1 MGEAQ
6 QYDIFISYRREGGYD
21 TAQLLYDR
29 LTQMRY
35 RVSFDLETLRGGKF
49 NTQLYKRIEQ
59 CSDVLVVMSKDSLNL
74 RENQEDDWFRLEI
87 AHALKHKKNI
97 VPVFLRDFKFPQK
110 GELPE
115 DIVDLVDYQG
125 VTASQEHFDSVL
137 KRICRNF
144 KAKPRRR
151 KWPVVAAI
159 AASLLVGAGIGV
171 WLKADK
177 IFPYPFTTEQKKQ
190 VESLAANIMLVGTA
204 YNDYLAADNDLLAAA
219 RLSVEAGSRT
229 TFDEAALTY
238 RYKLK
243 NARDHFTSAYMA
255 TSDFAKRVN
264 GMPVDY
270 AGMQVFLEGLKQE
283 LEFAGDEVS
292 SLERVCD
299 PDYPCEKAD
308 RLRMLNHKQ
317 KDRKIR
323 SDLFSVSVMGIFC
336 NISPAALTDFK
347 KVAGEWVHIRL
358 LHDPWLRDEKEIE
371 RKLEALCNSLQAVVG
386 EMQTILGNQNSALAG
401 DTQKFRKDMAEIGV
415 PSDQV
420 EKMLAAERTLADI
433 KTVLDTTNTIPERE
447 LALYR
452 KQLIEAGL
460 TEEQAD
466 SLVAKL
472 RQLVDKKQAMLQT
485 RKQLFDMQDELAK
498 KHEEIRKKFAP
509 RDDDDIGILWGK
521 ALRFMSVN
529 MPEEA
534 KRCADVLRRRNTPD
548 FPPSAIDTAEAIIL
562 SKGALPFVDGVL
574 VCSYEPPATSHAI
587 FKIGDVITEVNG
599 KPCHHFEDYSSKAGN
614 TYTIYRRNAKGEFD
628 KLTAT
633 MPENQPRVALVNL
646 TEKGDGK

>member
-29 LTQMRY
+29 LTQMGY

-49 NTQLYKRIEQ
+49 NTQLYRRIEQ
-59 CSDVLVVMSKDSLNL
+59 CSDVLVVMSRDSLNL

-144 KAKPRRR
+144 KAKPHRRR
-151 KWPVVAAI
+151 WPVVAAI
-159 AASLLVGAGIGV
+159 AAALLIGAGIGV
-171 WLKADK
+171 WLKSDK

-219 RLSVEAGSRT
+219 RFSVEAVSRKA
-229 TFDEAALTY
+229 FDDAAPIYLH
-238 RYKLK
+238 RLRK
-243 NARDHFTSAYMA
+243 ARDRFASAFTA
-255 TSDFAKRVN
+255 TSDFARHVSN
-264 GMPVDY
+264 MPIDY

-283 LEFAGDEVS
+283 LQLADDEVP
-292 SLERVCD
+292 SLERVCN
-299 PDYPCEKAD
+299 PDFPCEKAD
-308 RLRMLNHKQ
+308 RLRMINHKQ
-317 KDRKIR
+317 KDWKLR

-336 NISPAALTDFK
+336 NIAPEALTDFK
-347 KVAGEWVHIRL
+347 KVAGEWIHIRL

-371 RKLEALCNSLQAVVG
+371 RKMEALCNELAAVVG
-386 EMQTILGNQNSALAG
+386 EMQTILGNQNSALAKE
-401 DTQKFRKDMAEIGV
+401 TQKFRHDMAEIGMS
-415 PSDQV
+415 SDQV

-433 KTVLDTTNTIPERE
+433 RGLIDTTKKLPEQE
-447 LALYR
+447 LALYK
-452 KQLIEAGL
+452 KQLIEAGM
-460 TEEQAD
+460 TEAQAD
-466 SLVAKL
+466 SLVGKFRKL
-472 RQLVDKKQAMLQT
+472 AEQKLALSSAQEQLAEAHDRL
-485 RKQLFDMQDELAK
+485 RE
-498 KHEEIRKKFAP
+498 KFAP

>member
-1 MGEAQ
+1 MNKNN

-29 LTQMRY
+29 LTQMGY

-49 NTQLYKRIEQ
+49 NTQLYRRIEQ
-59 CSDVLVVMSKDSLNL
+59 CSDVLVIMSRDSLNL

-159 AASLLVGAGIGV
+159 AAALLVGAGIGV

-219 RLSVEAGSRT
+219 RLSVEAVSRKA
-229 TFDEAALTY
+229 FDDAAPIYLH
-238 RYKLK
+238 RLRK
-243 NARDHFTSAYMA
+243 ARDRFASAFTA
-255 TSDFAKRVN
+255 TSDFARHVSN
-264 GMPVDY
+264 MPIDY

-283 LEFAGDEVS
+283 LQLADDEVP
-292 SLERVCD
+292 SLERVCN
-299 PDYPCEKAD
+299 PDFPCEKAD
-308 RLRMLNHKQ
+308 RLRMINHKQ
-317 KDRKIR
+317 KDWKLR

-336 NISPAALTDFK
+336 NIAPEALTDFK
-347 KVAGEWVHIRL
+347 KVAVEWIHIRL

-371 RKLEALCNSLQAVVG
+371 RKMEALCNELAAVVG
-386 EMQTILGNQNSALAG
+386 EMQTILGNQNSALAKE
-401 DTQKFRKDMAEIGV
+401 TQKFRHDMAEIGMS
-415 PSDQV
+415 SDQV

-433 KTVLDTTNTIPERE
+433 RGLIDTTKKLPEQE
-447 LALYR
+447 LALYK
-452 KQLIEAGL
+452 KQLIEAGM
-460 TEEQAD
+460 TEAQAD
-466 SLVAKL
+466 SLVGKFRKL
-472 RQLVDKKQAMLQT
+472 AEQKLALSSAQEQLAEAHDRL
-485 RKQLFDMQDELAK
+485 RE
-498 KHEEIRKKFAP
+498 KFAP

-599 KPCHHFEDYSSKAGN
+599 KPCRHFEDYSSKAGN

>member
-49 NTQLYKRIEQ
+49 NTQLYRRIEQ
-59 CSDVLVVMSKDSLNL
+59 CSDVLVIMSRDSLNL

-115 DIVDLVDYQG
+115 DIADLVNY
-125 VTASQEHFDSVL
+125 
-137 KRICRNF
+137 NF
-144 KAKPRRR
+144 KAKPHRRR
-151 KWPVVAAI
+151 WPVVAAI
-159 AASLLVGAGIGV
+159 AAALLIGAGIGV
-171 WLKADK
+171 WLKSDK

-204 YNDYLAADNDLLAAA
+204 YNDYLSAENDLLVAA
-219 RLSVEAGSRT
+219 RLSVEAGSRKA
-229 TFDEAALTY
+229 FDDAAPTY
-238 RYKLK
+238 LHRLRK
-243 NARDHFTSAYMA
+243 ARDRFASAFTA
-255 TSDFAKRVN
+255 TSDFARHVSN
-264 GMPVDY
+264 MPIDY

-283 LEFAGDEVS
+283 LQLADDEVP
-292 SLERVCD
+292 SLERVCN
-299 PDYPCEKAD
+299 PDFPCEKAD
-308 RLRMLNHKQ
+308 RLRMINHKQ
-317 KDRKIR
+317 KDWKLR

-336 NISPAALTDFK
+336 NIAPEALTDFK
-347 KVAGEWVHIRL
+347 KVAGEWIHIRL

-371 RKLEALCNSLQAVVG
+371 RKMEALCNELAAVVG
-386 EMQTILGNQNSALAG
+386 EMQTILGNQNSALAKE
-401 DTQKFRKDMAEIGV
+401 TQKFRHDMAEIGMS
-415 PSDQV
+415 SDQV

-433 KTVLDTTNTIPERE
+433 RGLIDTTKKLPEQE
-447 LALYR
+447 LALYK
-452 KQLIEAGL
+452 KQLIEAGM
-460 TEEQAD
+460 TEAQAD
-466 SLVAKL
+466 SLVGKFRKL
-472 RQLVDKKQAMLQT
+472 AEQKLALSSAQEQLAEAHDRL
-485 RKQLFDMQDELAK
+485 RE
-498 KHEEIRKKFAP
+498 KFAP

-534 KRCADVLRRRNTPD
+534 KRCSDVLRRRNTPD

-562 SKGALPFVDGVL
+562 SKGALPFVGGVL

-587 FKIGDVITEVNG
+587 FKIGDVITEVNE
-599 KPCHHFEDYSSKAGN
+599 KPCQYFEDYSSKTGN

>member
-1 MGEAQ
+1 ME
-6 QYDIFISYRREGGYD
+6 YDIFISYRREGGYD

-49 NTQLYKRIEQ
+49 NTQLYRRIEQ
-59 CSDVLVVMSKDSLNL
+59 CSDVLVIMSRDSLNL

-115 DIVDLVDYQG
+115 DIADLVNYQG

-144 KAKPRRR
+144 KAKPHRH

-159 AASLLVGAGIGV
+159 AAALLVGAGIGV

-177 IFPYPFTTEQKKQ
+177 IFPYPFTTEQKRQ
-190 VESLAANIMLVGTA
+190 VESLVANIMLVGTA

-219 RLSVEAGSRT
+219 RLSVEAGSRKA
-229 TFDEAALTY
+229 FDDAVPTY
-238 RYKLK
+238 LHRLRKVRDRY
-243 NARDHFTSAYMA
+243 ASAFTA
-255 TSDFAKRVN
+255 TSDFASRVSN
-264 GMPVDY
+264 MPIDY

-283 LEFAGDEVS
+283 LQLADDEVP
-292 SLERVCD
+292 SLERVCN
-299 PDYPCEKAD
+299 PNFPCEKED
-308 RLRMLNHKQ
+308 RLRMINHKQ
-317 KDRKIR
+317 RDRRIR

-336 NISPAALTDFK
+336 NIAPEALTDFK
-347 KVAGEWVHIRL
+347 KVAGEWIHIRL

-371 RKLEALCNSLQAVVG
+371 RKMEALCTELAAVVG
-386 EMQTILGNQNSALAG
+386 ELQTILGNQNSALAG

-420 EKMLAAERTLADI
+420 EKMLAAERTLANI
-433 KTVLDTTNTIPERE
+433 RTLIDTTKKLPEQE
-447 LALYR
+447 LALYK
-452 KQLIEAGL
+452 KQLIEAGM
-460 TEEQAD
+460 TEAQAD
-466 SLVAKL
+466 SLVGKFRKL
-472 RQLVDKKQAMLQT
+472 AEQKLALSSAQEQLAEAHDRL
-485 RKQLFDMQDELAK
+485 RE
-498 KHEEIRKKFAP
+498 KFAP

-599 KPCHHFEDYSSKAGN
+599 KPCRHFEDYSSKAGN

>member
-49 NTQLYKRIEQ
+49 NTQLYRRIEQ
-59 CSDVLVVMSKDSLNL
+59 CSDVLVIMSRDSLNL

-115 DIVDLVDYQG
+115 DIADLVNYQG

-144 KAKPRRR
+144 KAKPHRRR
-151 KWPVVAAI
+151 WPVVAAI
-159 AASLLVGAGIGV
+159 AAALLIGAGIGV
-171 WLKADK
+171 WLKSDK

-204 YNDYLAADNDLLAAA
+204 YNDYLSAENDLLVAA
-219 RLSVEAGSRT
+219 RLSVEAGSRKA
-229 TFDEAALTY
+229 FDDAAPTY
-238 RYKLK
+238 LHRLRK
-243 NARDHFTSAYMA
+243 ARDRFASAFTA
-255 TSDFAKRVN
+255 TSDFARHVSN
-264 GMPVDY
+264 MPIDY

-283 LEFAGDEVS
+283 LQLADDEVP
-292 SLERVCD
+292 SLERVCN
-299 PDYPCEKAD
+299 PDFPCEKAD
-308 RLRMLNHKQ
+308 RLRMINHKQ
-317 KDRKIR
+317 KDWKLR

-336 NISPAALTDFK
+336 NIAPEALTDFK
-347 KVAGEWVHIRL
+347 KVAGEWIHIRL

-371 RKLEALCNSLQAVVG
+371 RKMEALCNELAAVVG
-386 EMQTILGNQNSALAG
+386 EMQTILGNQNSALAKE
-401 DTQKFRKDMAEIGV
+401 TQKFRHDMAEIGMS
-415 PSDQV
+415 SDQV

-433 KTVLDTTNTIPERE
+433 RGLIDTTKKLPEQE
-447 LALYR
+447 LALYK
-452 KQLIEAGL
+452 KQLIEAGM
-460 TEEQAD
+460 TEAQAD
-466 SLVAKL
+466 SLVGKFRKL
-472 RQLVDKKQAMLQT
+472 AEQKLALSSAQEQLAEAHDRL
-485 RKQLFDMQDELAK
+485 RE
-498 KHEEIRKKFAP
+498 KFAP

-534 KRCADVLRRRNTPD
+534 KRCSDVLRRRNTPD

-562 SKGALPFVDGVL
+562 SKGALPFVGGVL

-587 FKIGDVITEVNG
+587 FKIGDVITEVNE
-599 KPCHHFEDYSSKAGN
+599 KPCQYFEDYSSKTGN

>member
-29 LTQMRY
+29 LTQMGY

-49 NTQLYKRIEQ
+49 NTQLYRRIEQ
-59 CSDVLVVMSKDSLNL
+59 CSDVLVVMSRDSLNL

-159 AASLLVGAGIGV
+159 AAALLVGAGIGV

-204 YNDYLAADNDLLAAA
+204 YNDYLAADSDLLAAA
-219 RLSVEAGSRT
+219 RLSVEAASRKA
-229 TFDEAALTY
+229 FDDAAPIYLH
-238 RYKLK
+238 RLRK
-243 NARDHFTSAYMA
+243 ARDRFALAFTA
-255 TSDFAKRVN
+255 TSDFARHVSN
-264 GMPVDY
+264 MPIDY

-283 LEFAGDEVS
+283 LQLADDEVP
-292 SLERVCD
+292 SLKRVCN
-299 PDYPCEKAD
+299 PDFPCEKED
-308 RLRMLNHKQ
+308 RLRMINHKQ
-317 KDRKIR
+317 RDRRIR

-336 NISPAALTDFK
+336 NIAPEALTDFK
-347 KVAGEWVHIRL
+347 KVAGEWIHIRL

-371 RKLEALCNSLQAVVG
+371 RKMEALCNELAAVVG
-386 EMQTILGNQNSALAG
+386 EMQTILGNKKFDLASES
-401 DTQKFRKDMAEIGV
+401 QKFRKDMAEIGV

-433 KTVLDTTNTIPERE
+433 RTLIDTTKKLPEHE
-447 LALYR
+447 LALYK
-452 KQLIEAGL
+452 KQLIEAGM
-460 TEEQAD
+460 TEAQAD
-466 SLVAKL
+466 SLVGKFRKL
-472 RQLVDKKQAMLQT
+472 AEQKLKLALVQEQL
-485 RKQLFDMQDELAK
+485 
-498 KHEEIRKKFAP
+498 EEAHDRLRKKFAP
-509 RDDDDIGILWGK
+509 KDDDDIGILWGK

>member
-1 MGEAQ
+1 MNKNN

-29 LTQMRY
+29 LTQMGY

-49 NTQLYKRIEQ
+49 NTQLYRRIEQ
-59 CSDVLVVMSKDSLNL
+59 CSDVLVIMSRDSLNL

-159 AASLLVGAGIGV
+159 AAALLVGAGIGV

-219 RLSVEAGSRT
+219 RLSVEAVSRKA
-229 TFDEAALTY
+229 FDDAAPIYLH
-238 RYKLK
+238 RLRK
-243 NARDHFTSAYMA
+243 ARDRFASAFTA
-255 TSDFAKRVN
+255 TSDFARHVSN
-264 GMPVDY
+264 MPIDY

-283 LEFAGDEVS
+283 LQLADDEVP
-292 SLERVCD
+292 SLERVCN
-299 PDYPCEKAD
+299 PDFPCEKED
-308 RLRMLNHKQ
+308 RLRMINHKQ
-317 KDRKIR
+317 RDRRIR

-336 NISPAALTDFK
+336 NIAPAALTDFK
-347 KVAGEWVHIRL
+347 KVAGEWIHIRL

-371 RKLEALCNSLQAVVG
+371 RKMEALCNELAAVVG
-386 EMQTILGNQNSALAG
+386 ELQTILGNQNSALAG

-433 KTVLDTTNTIPERE
+433 RTLIDTTKKLPEHE
-447 LALYR
+447 LALYK
-452 KQLIEAGL
+452 KQLIEAGM
-460 TEEQAD
+460 TEAQAD
-466 SLVAKL
+466 SLVGKFRKL
-472 RQLVDKKQAMLQT
+472 AEQKLKLALAQEQL
-485 RKQLFDMQDELAK
+485 
-498 KHEEIRKKFAP
+498 EEAHDRLRKKFAP
-509 RDDDDIGILWGK
+509 KDDDDIGILWGK

-599 KPCHHFEDYSSKAGN
+599 KPCRHFEDYSSKAGN